1 MSAMSV
7 RRTPCGERGAVLV
20 EFALALPVLL
30 VLIAGTVD
38 LGLALHKYQA
48 VTNAA
53 REGARMAILPGYSA
67 ADVQGRVADY
77 LAASGIREPPTATV
91 RLMSLMPPSGATF
104 TTMSVEVRVA
114 HAFSFLGPLARLVRA
129 DFGTVTLT
137 STAVMRTEVAAS
149 GS

>member
-7 RRTPCGERGAVLV
+7 RLTPCGERGAVLV
-20 EFALALPVLL
+20 EFVLALPVLL

-38 LGLALHKYQA
+38 LGFALHTYQA

-53 REGARMAILPGYSA
+53 REGARMAVLPGYSA

-77 LAASGIREPPTATV
+77 LTASGIRGPSTATV
-91 RLMSLMPPSGATF
+91 RLIALTPPSGATF
-104 TTMSVEVRVA
+104 TAMSVDVRVT
-114 HAFSFLGPLARLVRA
+114 HSFSFLGPLAKLVRA
-129 DFGTVTLT
+129 NFGTVTLT